1 MPFPVNLSVFFQ
13 PSASILSSQSSYL
26 LCPVFVQTPVRIRP
40 RLVLLAI
47 SHGQPQHE
55 VDNNSGEQRQRKD
68 SRTEPI
74 IETTLAPHPYAL
86 RAPVEREKGVDHC
99 HHSDSCEQAST
110 DLADPVTEVEKAN
123 GQSAEDNGEVQ
134 P

>member
-1 MPFPVNLSVFFQ
+1 M
-13 PSASILSSQSSYL
+13 LSSQSPYL
-26 LCPVFVQTPVRIRP
+26 LCPLFVQTSVRIRP

-55 VDNNSGEQRQRKD
+55 IDNNSGEQRQRKD
-68 SRTEPI
+68 SRTEPV

-86 RAPVEREKGVDHC
+86 RAPMEREQGVDHG
-99 HHSDSCEQAST
+99 HHSDGSKQAST

-123 GQSAEDNGEVQ
+123 GQSSEDDGEVQ